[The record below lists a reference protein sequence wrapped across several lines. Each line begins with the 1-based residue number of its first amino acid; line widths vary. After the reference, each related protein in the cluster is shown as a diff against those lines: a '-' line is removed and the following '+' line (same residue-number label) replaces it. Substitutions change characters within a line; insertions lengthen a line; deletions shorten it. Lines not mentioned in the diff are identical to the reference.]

1 MCIEANMNNVSLS
14 RAVPD
19 DGDRRPSGRVVR
31 KATNVSLPVDLL
43 DRAKKAGVNVS
54 RASERGLLEEV
65 RAVEAAR
72 WAEENDAAIK
82 AYNAMVERDGL
93 PLEDLRMF

>member
-1 MCIEANMNNVSLS
+1 MNSAFTSHAVSG
-14 RAVPD
+14 
-19 DGDRRPSGRVVR
+19 DGDRRPYGKAVR

-65 RAVEAAR
+65 QAVEAAR
-72 WAEENDAAIK
+72 WAQENDAVIK
-82 AYNAMVERDGL
+82 AYNAMIERDGL
-93 PLEDLRMF
+93 PLEDLRTF